1 MIGND
6 IIDLKLT
13 LGKNTWKRE
22 GFLNKLFSQEEQ
34 DLILRSND
42 PELIVWLLWAM
53 KESVYKAH
61 QRRFELPRKFNPK
74 AFKCEITGDKITSV
88 TGKVSIEKYSYLT
101 KASIS
106 HKYIYC
112 FATIDNS
119 TNFVQKIYLKPTD
132 LKLQLINEVSRLENL
147 PKQKISINKS
157 ADYIPFLNFGNQK
170 LFCNFSMA
178 HHGHF
183 SAFILEL
190 RN

>member
-13 LGKNTWKRE
+13 LGKNTWKRT

-34 DLILRSND
+34 DFILRSSD
-42 PELIVWLLWAM
+42 PELTVWLLWAM
-53 KESVYKAH
+53 KESAYKAH
-61 QRRFELPRKFNPK
+61 QRRLELPRKFNPK
-74 AFKCEITGDKITSV
+74 AFRCEITGDKITSV
-88 TGKVSIEKYSYLT
+88 TGKVSIEKNSYLT

-106 HKYIYC
+106 QEYIYC
-112 FATIDNS
+112 FATLENS

-132 LKLQLINEVSRLENL
+132 LKLELINEVSRLQNL
-147 PKQKISINKS
+147 PKQKISIKKS
-157 ADYIPFLNFGNQK
+157 GQFIPFLNFENQK
-170 LFCNFSMA
+170 LFCNFSMT
-178 HHGHF
+178 HHGLF